1 MEATEDDSPNDLPEQ
16 KSDFQDDDKTEVHS
30 QGGNSQNDMLE
41 PKSDLQDVKMEATE
55 DDSPNDL
62 AEQKIDFQADDKN
75 EVHSEGDDLQ
85 NDMSESKN
93 DSQDDSKAEIQD
105 SLVSYPINVQ
115 DVSLEEMEV
124 DSQGSSKAESKVHSQ
139 LEDFAMN
146 NSQERNKVDDDS
158 QHDSLENG
166 SQLDEDAIYETTSET
181 ESTTN
186 ATLYENSQFYVE
198 RNVEGSC
205 SLITLFV
212 ESTINQQISGKTGE
226 TSLTENDF
234 AKFRHG
240 NLLNDSI
247 IDAYLG
253 LIKARSSAE
262 ALLPRVHA
270 ISSFFYKA
278 STTDP
283 KKVRRWV
290 RQINLFEYDVVLF
303 PISDGNHWAT
313 VVVDLK
319 KKLVTYY
326 DSLAF
331 SDTKQGK
338 EYANKYVQPVKNFIE
353 AEALSRLN
361 VENYFGNFKF
371 CIQDEPLQNN
381 AIDCGVFLCQF
392 AKAYC
397 QRHRLNG
404 FSQSDMVDIRIHMMM
419 ELICNK
425 LIDM

>member
-1 MEATEDDSPNDLPEQ
+1 MEFYSQVDD
-16 KSDFQDDDKTEVHS
+16 
-30 QGGNSQNDMLE
+30 SQND
-41 PKSDLQDVKMEATE
+41 
-55 DDSPNDL
+55 
-62 AEQKIDFQADDKN
+62 I
-75 EVHSEGDDLQ
+75 
-85 NDMSESKN
+85 SESKN
-93 DSQDDSKAEIQD
+93 DSQDDSKAEVQD
-105 SLVSYPINVQ
+105 SFVSHSINFQ
-115 DVSLEEMEV
+115 DVGLEEMDV
-124 DSQGSSKAESKVHSQ
+124 DSQENSKVESKVHSQ
-139 LEDFAMN
+139 LEDSATN
-146 NSQERNKVDDDS
+146 NSQESTKDESGS
-158 QHDSLENG
+158 QHDSFENG
-166 SQLDEDAIYETTSET
+166 SQLDEDAIYGTISET
-181 ESTTN
+181 ASMIN

-198 RNVEGSC
+198 RNVQDSTDLV
-205 SLITLFV
+205 SLSV
-212 ESTINQQISGKTGE
+212 ESIIVNQKISGKTGGM
-226 TSLTENDF
+226 SLTGNDL
-234 AKFRHG
+234 ATLRHG

-278 STTDP
+278 STADP
-283 KKVRRWV
+283 KKVRRWA
-290 RQINLFEYDVVLF
+290 RQINIFEYDIVLF
-303 PISDGNHWAT
+303 PISNEKHWSI
-313 VVVDLK
+313 VVVDLNQSM
-319 KKLVTYY
+319 VTYY

-331 SDTKQGK
+331 SDMEQSK

-381 AIDCGVFLCQF
+381 AIDCGLFLCQF

-397 QRHRLNG
+397 QRHELND

-425 LIDM
+425 LINM